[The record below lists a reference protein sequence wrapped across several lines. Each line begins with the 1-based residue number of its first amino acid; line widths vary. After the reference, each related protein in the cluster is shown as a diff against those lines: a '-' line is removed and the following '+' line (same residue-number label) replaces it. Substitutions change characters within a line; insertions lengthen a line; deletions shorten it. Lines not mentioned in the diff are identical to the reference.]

1 MVRPHAG
8 GPTWTSSRNLSSL
21 TVRRGETSP
30 QTRGTAIFRAEDP
43 WIRGEDHTRGLRR
56 SSGTFSRL
64 DVGPGPERVAT
75 AHSPRLRAVSR
86 RVNDNGVHIA
96 DAAAMNRAGQLRD
109 GGNDFFEVATWTAGK
124 DDLILRGNGIVDV
137 PAKYFLFYE
146 RNRPR
151 QGDSPWEFYG
161 NVRWASEGLETP
173 ARSSLQIDLEP
184 TYHVNDRLRFF
195 TTWFFERNSDWIL
208 WRGDNL
214 LGSYNEDMIL
224 LNAGSVFL
232 ISDKQELRVRLE
244 AIGLDA
250 KARKAWRV
258 EANGEPVESAEGIPN
273 VGLRNLGFQIR
284 YRYELAPLSYLYVVY
299 GRGGRDNNRFGDS
312 AGALLGDAF
321 GLRDDEQ
328 LLVKLSY
335 RFEL

>member
-1 MVRPHAG
+1 MRIDWDMGEGWRQQLYMLHLG
-8 GPTWTSSRNLSSL
+8 GNLQLNDFGYLERNNFNYARYDLARRFTDLPDTSQYN
-21 TVRRGETSP
+21 
-30 QTRGTAIFRAEDP
+30 
-43 WIRGEDHTRGLRR
+43 
-56 SSGTFSRL
+56 
-64 DVGPGPERVAT
+64 AT
-75 AHSPRLRAVSR
+75 DWHWAVSR

-96 DAAAMNRAGQLRD
+96 DAAAMNRGGQRRD
-109 GGNDFFEVATWTAGK
+109 GGSDFFEVATWTAGK

-151 QGDSPWEFYG
+151 QGESPWEFYG
-161 NVRWASEGLETP
+161 NVRWAAEGLETP
-173 ARSSLQIDLEP
+173 ARSSIQLDFEP

-195 TTWFFERNSDWIL
+195 AAWFYERNADWIL
-208 WRGDNL
+208 WRGGNL
-214 LGSYNEDMIL
+214 LGSYNEEMLL
-224 LNAGSVFL
+224 LNAGSVFV

-258 EANGEPVESAEGIPN
+258 AANGEPIASEEAIPD

-299 GRGGRDNNRFGDS
+299 GRGGYAQEDFTDGTGD
-312 AGALLGDAF
+312 LLPEAF
-321 GLRDDEQ
+321 ELRNDEQ

-335 RFEL
+335 RFEM